1 MIQSIDIIHRHH
13 TMNSATP
20 CTTTQ
25 PLSTLFRRARRSFG
39 LSIDEISEDIKIRS
53 EILNAIEQ
61 GAFERIEEPVY
72 RTLMVKT
79 YAEYLGISWK
89 TIEAGYIRESVY
101 TPSNEHANG
110 VGTKLVGN
118 SDLMVVPRLLKHIL
132 LSAAMIGVVFYVM
145 VLAGSAL
152 QRPALTITNP
162 PERFMSAAKTIRIEG
177 SVSPDASLAINGQE
191 VTKTNDGHFY
201 QDLSLSDG
209 LNTIRISASKK
220 YSKETIVTRTVL
232 YQAPT
237 IPISFNEHEYG
248 KATTR

>member
-1 MIQSIDIIHRHH
+1 MDSTAETCQSPSL
-13 TMNSATP
+13 TGGTP
-20 CTTTQ
+20 T
-25 PLSTLFRRARRSFG
+25 LGTLFRRARRSFG

-79 YAEYLGISWK
+79 YAEYLGISWE
-89 TIEAGYIRESVY
+89 TVEAGYIRESVY
-101 TPSNEHANG
+101 TPSNERANG
-110 VGTKLVGN
+110 VGIKPVQN
-118 SDLMVVPRLLKHIL
+118 SDLMVVPRLLKHVL
-132 LSAAMIGVVFYVM
+132 LSAAMIGVFFYFM

-191 VTKTNDGHFY
+191 VTKTNDGHFN

-220 YSKETIVTRTVL
+220 YSKETVVTRTVL
-232 YQAPT
+232 YQAPSL
-237 IPISFNEHEYG
+237 PLSFNEQEYG

>member
-1 MIQSIDIIHRHH
+1 
-13 TMNSATP
+13 MNSATP
-20 CTTTQ
+20 RTTP
-25 PLSTLFRRARRSFG
+25 PLGTLFCRTRRSFG

-53 EILNAIEQ
+53 EILNAIER

-79 YAEYLGISWK
+79 YAEYLGISWE

-101 TPSNEHANG
+101 TQSNERANG
-110 VGTKLVGN
+110 VSATPVGIG
-118 SDLMVVPRLLKHIL
+118 DLMVVPRLLKHIL
-132 LSAAMIGVVFYVM
+132 LSAAMIGVFFYVM

-177 SVSPDASLAINGQE
+177 SVSPDALLAINGQE
-191 VTKTNDGHFY
+191 VTKTSDGHFY
-201 QDLSLSDG
+201 QDLTLSDG

-232 YQAPT
+232 YEAPAL
-237 IPISFNEHEYG
+237 PLSFNEHEYG